1 MSILRNENK
10 MVQAVARMKPVHY
23 RANKTMLEQIHSR
36 LMTGRGMFEEV
47 VSGTLGSAMRMS
59 ALDLELIDKTEKV
72 KGISQRV
79 QNSVNEIHNLVTRTA
94 ATTSEVANAH
104 EGLTVTI
111 AESTE
116 TSHKVLEKI
125 EQSGQE
131 LNWVME
137 LSTNTIGN
145 SEKMKQDMDEL
156 MHVIAN
162 MNQVIAAINAIS
174 SQTNLL
180 ALNASIEAARAGEAG
195 RGFAVVA
202 EEIRQL
208 ADQTKELTG
217 SMGSFVEN
225 IRNASEQ
232 SSKSVDNT
240 VEALEQINE
249 SLDGVWQ
256 SNSANQDSISGIA
269 DSMMVIST
277 ISQNICV
284 AFQQV
289 GEQVT
294 VVEQECS
301 NLTDDVGELGEVSKE
316 LQHMI
321 DPVIYI
327 EKELDETAK
336 QAGRMTKDVFYMPD
350 NKMFTA
356 FVDNAITA
364 HESWLKKLHH
374 MTQTQTIEPLQTDDK
389 KCGFGHFYYAIDPQ
403 NPQIQAVWK
412 GLGAKH
418 KEFHGCA
425 AEVMKAIR
433 EENVQR
439 AEAGY
444 QKAEHLSKELISDFK
459 QIIDIAKQLEQ
470 AGIRAFE

>member
-1 MSILRNENK
+1 MSVLNESK
-10 MVQAVARMKPVHY
+10 MIQAVARMKPVHY

-36 LMTGRGMFEEV
+36 LMTGRDMFEEV

-72 KGISQRV
+72 EGISQKV
-79 QNSVNEIHNLVTRTA
+79 QTSVDEIHNLVAKTA
-94 ATTSEVANAH
+94 VTTGEVANDY

-116 TSHKVLEKI
+116 ISHQVLEKI

-131 LNWVME
+131 LNRVME

-145 SEKMKQDMDEL
+145 SEKMKRDMDEL

-162 MNQVIAAINAIS
+162 MHQVIADINDIS
-174 SQTNLL
+174 FQTNLL

-202 EEIRQL
+202 EEIRRL
-208 ADQTKELTG
+208 ANQTNELTG
-217 SMGSFVEN
+217 SMVSFVDN

-232 SSKSVDNT
+232 SSKSVDST

-256 SNSANQDSISGIA
+256 SNSANQDSIRGIA

-277 ISQNICV
+277 SNQNIYA

-289 GEQVT
+289 GEQVAT
-294 VVEQECS
+294 VEQECG
-301 NLTDDVGELGEVSKE
+301 NLTGDVGELSKVSRE

-321 DPVIYI
+321 DPVVYI

-350 NKMFTA
+350 NKVFTA
-356 FVDNAITA
+356 FVENAITA
-364 HESWLKKLHH
+364 HENWLKKLQH
-374 MTQTQTIEPLQTDDK
+374 MTQTQIIEPLQTDDK

-403 NPQIQAVWK
+403 NPQIQQVWS

-418 KEFHGCA
+418 KQFHGCA
-425 AEVMKAIR
+425 IEVMEAIR
-433 EENVQR
+433 EENEQR
-439 AEAGY
+439 AKAGY
-444 QKAEHLSKELISDFK
+444 QKAELLSQELISDFK
-459 QIIDIAKQLEQ
+459 QIIHIAKQLEE